1 MTSSWVSSD
10 PRVVTIE
17 KQGADRGSDF
27 NQIADI
33 LDSDPHD
40 LDLQGTDLHDPDI
53 LNTDLHDLDL
63 SSISQYHL
71 YALVSNEI

>member
-1 MTSSWVSSD
+1 MARSNLASISNVPLSLY
-10 PRVVTIE
+10 
-17 KQGADRGSDF
+17 QSDF